1 MPASAPE
8 RVRLERDR
16 HVAFAFAAA
25 DLLIEAG
32 VDGVIVAASG
42 AAQAVLGLELRALA
56 GRRLGDVVAPAD
68 QPLVRRLLQQV
79 QQLGRIDPVTIQLV
93 RPDGVASRVL
103 FGACRLPNAAD
114 RVFLSATLLPNTMT
128 ATPQPRDKA
137 TGLLTSDALQE
148 AAQRGAGE
156 DGGGPRELKLLQLD
170 GLSGVVRQLP
180 NERSTMLLQEIGAA
194 LRAASLGGDA
204 AGRLGEDTF
213 GLVARVGQPSNN
225 DAALVAELR
234 AVFRDAGLAE
244 GQIGPRLGRVAL
256 ALGDL
261 SGREI
266 GLALSYAM
274 TSFVSAQGNNFRIGS
289 LPDGLTAAVDATVCR
304 LAEARQTISELRFSL
319 VYQPV
324 VALAGR
330 NVHHYEVLSRFPGK
344 PNTFEV
350 VGFMENVGLV
360 AELDLTVCRLA
371 IAALEQN
378 AGVRLAINLSGRSVQ
393 TESFRQELGA
403 LIAALGGSGDRL
415 LFELTESA
423 AVERLEEAAA
433 FLGWLRKLGHRV
445 CLDDFGSGAAAYSY
459 LRRFDVDYLKID
471 GPFLKAAMENGRERA
486 LIRSICVLCN
496 EIGGK
501 VIGEMIED
509 EKAATLAKTLG
520 IDYGQGWLFGKPLRE
535 LPKPVP
541 ASRRK
546 GAVETWA

>member
-1 MPASAPE
+1 MPANAPQ

-42 AAQAVLGLELRALA
+42 AAQAVLELELRALA

-170 GLSGVVRQLP
+170 GLSGAVRQLP

-213 GLVARVGQPSNN
+213 GLVARVGPQSNS
-225 DAALVAELR
+225 DAALVPA
-234 AVFRDAGLAE
+234 
-244 GQIGPRLGRVAL
+244 
-256 ALGDL
+256 
-261 SGREI
+261 
-266 GLALSYAM
+266 
-274 TSFVSAQGNNFRIGS
+274 
-289 LPDGLTAAVDATVCR
+289 C
-304 LAEARQTISELRFSL
+304 
-319 VYQPV
+319 
-324 VALAGR
+324 
-330 NVHHYEVLSRFPGK
+330 
-344 PNTFEV
+344 
-350 VGFMENVGLV
+350 
-360 AELDLTVCRLA
+360 
-371 IAALEQN
+371 
-378 AGVRLAINLSGRSVQ
+378 
-393 TESFRQELGA
+393 
-403 LIAALGGSGDRL
+403 
-415 LFELTESA
+415 
-423 AVERLEEAAA
+423 
-433 FLGWLRKLGHRV
+433 GW
-445 CLDDFGSGAAAYSY
+445 
-459 LRRFDVDYLKID
+459 
-471 GPFLKAAMENGRERA
+471 
-486 LIRSICVLCN
+486 RSIYP
-496 EIGGK
+496 
-501 VIGEMIED
+501 
-509 EKAATLAKTLG
+509 AARCR
-520 IDYGQGWLFGKPLRE
+520 P
-535 LPKPVP
+535 
-541 ASRRK
+541 SRSARN
-546 GAVETWA
+546 WAR